1 MDDPQLQQVKN
12 LMIQCG
18 LSEEAAGKICESIV
32 NSNTAYK
39 AKIDEEYA
47 ARVEAARKI
56 CVEETEAHKLE
67 LARRL
72 QIFLEA
78 KSQQIE
84 QLISRQV
91 VVREGEATHL
101 LSQVQS
107 LLEGIPAGGD
117 ATLKTENDRLRQQLR
132 KMQEERNQAVTKAN
146 RQTELAE
153 KVLKRNRLTEARL
166 AQLEQQVGG
175 APRSRQPVTEGTG
188 QNGGPRSP
196 RRLDSSRSNGG
207 GGAAPHTTRTTLVE
221 NQDPAP
227 PRDTRTSHLQAQ
239 AMPNGAIT
247 PAQIAEQMEDT
258 P

>member
-1 MDDPQLQQVKN
+1 MNDPQLQQIKD
-12 LMIQCG
+12 LMVQCG
-18 LSEEAAGKICESIV
+18 LSEDAANKICESIV
-32 NSNTAYK
+32 GYGHSYK

-84 QLISRQV
+84 QLISRQAAT
-91 VVREGEATHL
+91 REGEATQL

-117 ATLKTENDRLRQQLR
+117 AALKTDNDRLRQQLR
-132 KMQEERNQAVTKAN
+132 KVQEERNQAVAKAN

-166 AQLEQQVGG
+166 AQFEQQGG
-175 APRSRQPVTEGTG
+175 GRQRQPVAEDRSRPGNG
-188 QNGGPRSP
+188 QP
-196 RRLDSSRSNGG
+196 RRLDQGRASTTPR
-207 GGAAPHTTRTTLVE
+207 TTRTTLVE

-227 PRDTRTSHLQAQ
+227 PRDTRSSHLHAQ
-239 AMPNGAIT
+239 SMPNGAIT
-247 PAQIAEQMEDT
+247 PAQIAEQMEDL